1 MIEIL
6 CIKNSRGDFVPMNE
20 EEHEKTKRIKAG
32 AVTEVR
38 IVQKRN
44 PKFFRKFWILLKFLY
59 DIWDEG
65 RPEVRH
71 RGVIIQG
78 NKERFRKDLLILAGF
93 YDVIVNVRGETRLEA
108 KSMAWDS
115 MDEDEFRDLYSRC
128 IDVGLAKIVDRPD
141 LTAQKVMDHCD
152 RLMEFDR

>member
-20 EEHEKTKRIKAG
+20 EEHEKTKKIKAG

-38 IVQKRN
+38 IVKKRN
-44 PKFFRKFWILLKFLY
+44 LKFFRKFFLLRNFLF
-59 DIWDEG
+59 DIWEEG

-78 NKERFRKDLLILAGF
+78 NKERFRKDLLIMAGY

-115 MDEDEFRDLYSRC
+115 MDEDVFERLYSAC
-128 IDVGLAKIVDRPD
+128 IDVGLSRIVDRPD
-141 LTAQKVMDHCD
+141 LTHEAVRAHCD
-152 RLMEFDR
+152 RLMDFDR